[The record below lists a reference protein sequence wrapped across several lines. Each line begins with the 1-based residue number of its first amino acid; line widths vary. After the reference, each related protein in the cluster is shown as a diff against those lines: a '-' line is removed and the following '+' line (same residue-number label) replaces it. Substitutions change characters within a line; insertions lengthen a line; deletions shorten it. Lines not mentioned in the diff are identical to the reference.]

1 MTADDYREI
10 YGEMEEWFE
19 KVRES
24 SSYMSDIITAIKGQ
38 AASVSTSDE
47 VTFTTEELIKRSMLL
62 MRHELMSSGCSV
74 ATEIEDGRIYVI
86 RGDINNLVQVLGNL
100 VTNAIFAQKQVGG
113 GAITLGL
120 EQEGRQVKIYVK
132 DTGLG
137 ISPTIRGR
145 LFKEMVTSKGVQGSG
160 LGLYISN
167 AVVHGKFN
175 GAMWCEDNPGGG
187 AVFGMTIPLDPA
199 GSLDAESSDLSESS
213 TLPPI
218 PGK

>member
-1 MTADDYREI
+1 
-10 YGEMEEWFE
+10 
-19 KVRES
+19 
-24 SSYMSDIITAIKGQ
+24 MSDIITAIKGQ
-38 AASVSTSDE
+38 ATSVSAFDDSLFTIDE
-47 VTFTTEELIKRSMLL
+47 LLKRTTLL
-62 MRHELMSSGCSV
+62 MRHELISAGCTLVSEYKG
-74 ATEIEDGRIYVI
+74 AQSITL